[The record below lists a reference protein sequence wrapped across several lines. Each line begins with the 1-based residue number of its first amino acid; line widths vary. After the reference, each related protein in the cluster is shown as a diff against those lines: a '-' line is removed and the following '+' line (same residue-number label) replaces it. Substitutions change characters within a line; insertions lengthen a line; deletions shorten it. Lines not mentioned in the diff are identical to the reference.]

1 MNFKTLLA
9 TLALGLALSFSAF
22 GADKVDI
29 NSADAPTLAAGL
41 NGVGMKK
48 AEAIVAYRE
57 ANGPF
62 ADADALADV
71 KGIGEKTVEHNRDA
85 ISVGATTAVK
95 PAAKPSK
102 K

>member
-1 MNFKTLLA
+1 MNLKNLLA

-22 GADKVDI
+22 GADSVDI

-48 AEAIVAYRE
+48 AEAIIAYRE

-62 ADADALADV
+62 ADADALANV
-71 KGIGEKTVEHNRDA
+71 KGIGEKTVEHTREA
-85 ISVGATTAVK
+85 ISVGATASAK
-95 PAAKPSK
+95 PAAKTSK

>member
-1 MNFKTLLA
+1 MNIKTLLA

-22 GADKVDI
+22 GAGSVDI

-62 ADADALADV
+62 TDADALANV
-71 KGIGEKTVEHNRDA
+71 KGIGEKTVEHNRES
-85 ISVGATTAVK
+85 ISVGSSAAAK
-95 PAAKPSK
+95 PAAKASK

>member
-22 GADKVDI
+22 GAGTVDI

-48 AEAIVAYRE
+48 AEAIIAYRE

-62 ADADALADV
+62 ADADALANV
-71 KGIGEKTVEHNRDA
+71 KGIGEKTVEHNRES
-85 ISVGATTAVK
+85 ISVGNATAT
-95 PAAKPSK
+95 PAAKTSK